1 MASVRK
7 LPTGRYQVRY
17 RGPDGT
23 QHKKNFVRRGDAE
36 RFAAGVEVDKLRGEW
51 VDPRLG
57 KMTFA
62 EWVEKWQ
69 ATEGRLRPST
79 RAQHRSILANH
90 ILPEFGRSRLLVIR
104 QEDVAAWAAQLVATG
119 LAPATVLKAYQVFS
133 QLMAAAVVAGRIP
146 RSPCVGVR
154 RLLPEVQEAEMR
166 FLTEDQVL
174 QLAEAMDERYRVF
187 VLLGA
192 YGGLRRGELLGL
204 RRHRVLALRS
214 AVEVVEILGL
224 VAGRPVFGPPKSRA
238 GRRVVT
244 IPRPVMEEV
253 AGHMARYSSP
263 TSDVLFPAPQGGP
276 FSPRNFARRTWE
288 PAVERAGLEPLR
300 IHDLRHTAV
309 GFWIEAG
316 LTESEIAAR
325 AGWGQ
330 FLPRYRHILRRTEE
344 RANDRLGALFLE
356 AEQRRKASGNGAN
369 PWRRTLEPPLGEG

>member
-1 MASVRK
+1 VAGIQK
-7 LPTGRYQVRY
+7 LPSGRYQVRY

-23 QHKKNFVRRGDAE
+23 QHKRTFARRGDAD
-36 RFAAGVEVDKLRGEW
+36 RFAAGVEVDKMRGDW

-62 EWVEKWQ
+62 EWVAKWQ
-69 ATEGRLRPST
+69 ATEGRLRSST
-79 RAQHRSILANH
+79 RAQHESILRTH
-90 ILPEFGRSRLLVIR
+90 ILPEYGRARLLAIR
-104 QEDVAAWAAQLVATG
+104 QEDVAAWAAQLVASG
-119 LAPATVLKAYQVFS
+119 LAPATVLKAYQIFA
-133 QLMAAAVVAGRIP
+133 QLMTAAVVAGRIP

-166 FLTEDQVL
+166 FLTEDQVID
-174 QLAEAMDERYRVF
+174 LADTMDERYRAF

-214 AVEVVEILGL
+214 AIEVAEILSL
-224 VAGRPVFGPPKSRA
+224 VSGRPVFGPPKSRS

-244 IPRPVMEEV
+244 IPQPVMEEV
-253 AGHMARYSSP
+253 AAHIARHSSRG
-263 TSDVLFPAPQGGP
+263 SDLVFPAPKGGP
-276 FSPRNFARRTWE
+276 YSPRNFARRMWE
-288 PAVERAGLEPLR
+288 PAVEKAGLGQLR

-325 AGWGQ
+325 AGWRQ
-330 FLPRYRHILRRTEE
+330 FLPRYRHILERTED
-344 RANDRLGALFLE
+344 RANERLGALFVE
-356 AEQRRKASGNGAN
+356 AEKRR
-369 PWRRTLEPPLGEG
+369 RLGHE

>member
-1 MASVRK
+1 MASVQK
-7 LPTGRYQVRY
+7 LPTGGYQVRY
-17 RGPDGT
+17 RAPDGT
-23 QHKKNFVRRGDAE
+23 QHKKTFVRRGDAE

-57 KMTFA
+57 TMTFA

-69 ATEGRLRPST
+69 ATEGRLRSST
-79 RAQHRSILANH
+79 RAQHKSILANH
-90 ILPEFGRSRLLVIR
+90 ILPKFGRSRLLAIR
-104 QEDVAAWAAQLVATG
+104 QEDVAAWAAQLVTAG

-133 QLMAAAVVAGRIP
+133 HLMAAAVVARRIP

-154 RLLPEVQEAEMR
+154 RLLPEVHEAEMR
-166 FLTEDQVL
+166 FLTEDQVVT
-174 QLAEAMDERYRVF
+174 LAEAMNERYRAF

-204 RRHRVLALRS
+204 RRHRVLAVRS

-244 IPRPVMEEV
+244 IPRPVMEVV
-253 AGHMARYSSP
+253 ANHMVRHSSP
-263 TSDVLFPAPQGGP
+263 TSDLVFAAPRGGP
-276 FSPRNFARRTWE
+276 FSPRNFARRVWE
-288 PAVERAGLEPLR
+288 PAVERAGLTPLR

-356 AEQRRKASGNGAN
+356 AEQRRKNGGNGTN
-369 PWRRTLEPPLGEG
+369 PEASQ